1 MFLPSTSFDVD
12 LDSLDEKI
20 IWLDTFKRRII
31 GSSKL
36 SPSSMLLN
44 ALTVSYKCP
53 FCDTDF
59 TKQANWIQH
68 TCVQRKNVGGV
79 NDQAK
84 INATKSNVKGT
95 DDVEVIAVI
104 ERPTA
109 SQDAAI
115 QPQNSDSPEIIF
127 ENELINDDA
136 IDNELQKYIE
146 V

>member
-20 IWLDTFKRRII
+20 IWLDTFERRIST
-31 GSSKL
+31 SS
-36 SPSSMLLN
+36 PMLLK

-53 FCDTDF
+53 ICDTDF

-68 TCVQRKNVGGV
+68 TCVQRKTHN
-79 NDQAK
+79 NQAK
-84 INATKSNVKGT
+84 INASATQSNVKA
-95 DDVEVIAVI
+95 EVIEVKS
-104 ERPTA
+104 

-115 QPQNSDSPEIIF
+115 QPQSQNSDSDAEIIF

>member
-20 IWLDTFKRRII
+20 IWLDTFERRI
-31 GSSKL
+31 SAA
-36 SPSSMLLN
+36 SPMLLK

-53 FCDTDF
+53 ICDTDF

-68 TCVQRKNVGGV
+68 TCVQRKTHN
-79 NDQAK
+79 NQAK
-84 INATKSNVKGT
+84 INTSATQSNVKA
-95 DDVEVIAVI
+95 EVIEVKS
-104 ERPTA
+104 

-115 QPQNSDSPEIIF
+115 QPQSQNSDSDAEIIF

>member
-1 MFLPSTSFDVD
+1 MFLPSTSFDVN

-20 IWLDTFKRRII
+20 IWLDTFERRI
-31 GSSKL
+31 SAA
-36 SPSSMLLN
+36 SPMLLK

-53 FCDTDF
+53 ICDTDF

-68 TCVQRKNVGGV
+68 TCVQRN
-79 NDQAK
+79 NHNNQAK
-84 INATKSNVKGT
+84 INASATQSNVKA
-95 DDVEVIAVI
+95 EVIEVKS
-104 ERPTA
+104 

-115 QPQNSDSPEIIF
+115 QPQSQNSDSDAEIIF

>member
-20 IWLDTFKRRII
+20 FWLDTFERRIST
-31 GSSKL
+31 SS
-36 SPSSMLLN
+36 PMLLS
-44 ALTVSYKCP
+44 ALTISYKCP
-53 FCDTDF
+53 ICDTDF

-68 TCVQRKNVGGV
+68 TCVQRKTHN
-79 NDQAK
+79 NQAK
-84 INATKSNVKGT
+84 INASATQSNVKA
-95 DDVEVIAVI
+95 EVIEVKS
-104 ERPTA
+104 

-115 QPQNSDSPEIIF
+115 QPQSQNSDSDAEIIF

-146 V
+146 I

>member
-20 IWLDTFKRRII
+20 FWLDTFERRISV
-31 GSSKL
+31 SS
-36 SPSSMLLN
+36 PMLLK

-53 FCDTDF
+53 ICDTDF

-68 TCVQRKNVGGV
+68 TCVQRKTHN
-79 NDQAK
+79 NQAK
-84 INATKSNVKGT
+84 INASATQSNVKA
-95 DDVEVIAVI
+95 EVIEVKS
-104 ERPTA
+104 

-115 QPQNSDSPEIIF
+115 QPQSQNSDSDAEIIF

>member
-20 IWLDTFKRRII
+20 IWLDTFERRI
-31 GSSKL
+31 S
-36 SPSSMLLN
+36 SSMLLK

-53 FCDTDF
+53 ICDTDF

-68 TCVQRKNVGGV
+68 TCVQRKTHN
-79 NDQAK
+79 NQAK
-84 INATKSNVKGT
+84 INASATQSNVKA
-95 DDVEVIAVI
+95 EVIEVKS
-104 ERPTA
+104 

-115 QPQNSDSPEIIF
+115 QPQSQNSDSDAEIIF

>member
-20 IWLDTFKRRII
+20 IWLDTFKPFKRRII

-36 SPSSMLLN
+36 SPSPMLLN

-68 TCVQRKNVGGV
+68 TCVQRKTHN
-79 NDQAK
+79 NQAK
-84 INATKSNVKGT
+84 INTSATQSNVKA
-95 DDVEVIAVI
+95 EVIEVKS
-104 ERPTA
+104 

-115 QPQNSDSPEIIF
+115 QPQSQNSDSDAEIIF

>member
-20 IWLDTFKRRII
+20 IWLDTFERRI
-31 GSSKL
+31 SAS
-36 SPSSMLLN
+36 SSMLLK

-53 FCDTDF
+53 ICDTDF

-68 TCVQRKNVGGV
+68 TCVQRKTHN
-79 NDQAK
+79 NQAK
-84 INATKSNVKGT
+84 INASATQSNVKA
-95 DDVEVIAVI
+95 EVIEVKS
-104 ERPTA
+104 

-115 QPQNSDSPEIIF
+115 QPQSQNSDSDAEIIF

>member
-20 IWLDTFKRRII
+20 IWLDTFERRISA
-31 GSSKL
+31 SS
-36 SPSSMLLN
+36 PMLLK

-53 FCDTDF
+53 ICDTDF

-68 TCVQRKNVGGV
+68 TCVQRKNH
-79 NDQAK
+79 NNQAK
-84 INATKSNVKGT
+84 INASATQSNVKA
-95 DDVEVIAVI
+95 EVIEVKS
-104 ERPTA
+104 

-115 QPQNSDSPEIIF
+115 QPQSQNSDSDAEIIF

>member
-20 IWLDTFKRRII
+20 IWLDTFERRI
-31 GSSKL
+31 SAA
-36 SPSSMLLN
+36 SPMLLK

-53 FCDTDF
+53 ICDTDF

-68 TCVQRKNVGGV
+68 TCVQRKTHN
-79 NDQAK
+79 NQAK
-84 INATKSNVKGT
+84 INASATQSNVKA
-95 DDVEVIAVI
+95 EVIEVKS
-104 ERPTA
+104 

-115 QPQNSDSPEIIF
+115 QPQSQNSDSDAEIIF

>member
-20 IWLDTFKRRII
+20 IWLDTFERRISA
-31 GSSKL
+31 SS
-36 SPSSMLLN
+36 PMLLK

-53 FCDTDF
+53 ICDTDF

-68 TCVQRKNVGGV
+68 TCVQRKTHN
-79 NDQAK
+79 NQAK
-84 INATKSNVKGT
+84 INASATQSNVKA
-95 DDVEVIAVI
+95 EVIEVKS
-104 ERPTA
+104 

-115 QPQNSDSPEIIF
+115 QPQSQNSDSDAEIIF

>member
-12 LDSLDEKI
+12 LDSVDEKLF
-20 IWLDTFKRRII
+20 WLDTFERRI
-31 GSSKL
+31 SS
-36 SPSSMLLN
+36 SSSMLLK

-53 FCDTDF
+53 ICDTDF

-68 TCVQRKNVGGV
+68 TCVQRKTHN
-79 NDQAK
+79 NQAK
-84 INATKSNVKGT
+84 INASATQSNVKA
-95 DDVEVIAVI
+95 EVIEVKS
-104 ERPTA
+104 

-115 QPQNSDSPEIIF
+115 QPQSQNSDSDAEIIF

>member
-20 IWLDTFKRRII
+20 IWLDTFERRI
-31 GSSKL
+31 SAA
-36 SPSSMLLN
+36 SPMLLK

-53 FCDTDF
+53 ICDTDF

-68 TCVQRKNVGGV
+68 TCVQRKNH
-79 NDQAK
+79 NNQAK
-84 INATKSNVKGT
+84 INASATQSNVKAAT
-95 DDVEVIAVI
+95 DDIEVIEVKS
-104 ERPTA
+104 
-109 SQDAAI
+109 SQDGAAAI
-115 QPQNSDSPEIIF
+115 QPQSQNSDSPEIMF

>member
-20 IWLDTFKRRII
+20 IWLDTFERRI
-31 GSSKL
+31 S
-36 SPSSMLLN
+36 SSMLLT

-53 FCDTDF
+53 ICDTDF

-68 TCVQRKNVGGV
+68 TCVQRKTHN
-79 NDQAK
+79 NQAK
-84 INATKSNVKGT
+84 INASATQSNVKA
-95 DDVEVIAVI
+95 EVIEVKS
-104 ERPTA
+104 

-115 QPQNSDSPEIIF
+115 QPQSQNSDSDAEIIF

>member
-20 IWLDTFKRRII
+20 IWLDTFKPFKRRII

-36 SPSSMLLN
+36 SPSPMLLN

-68 TCVQRKNVGGV
+68 TCVQRKTHN
-79 NDQAK
+79 NQAQ
-84 INATKSNVKGT
+84 INASATQSNVKA
-95 DDVEVIAVI
+95 EVIEVKS
-104 ERPTA
+104 

-115 QPQNSDSPEIIF
+115 QPQSQNSDSDAEIIF

>member
-20 IWLDTFKRRII
+20 IWLDTFERRI
-31 GSSKL
+31 SSA
-36 SPSSMLLN
+36 SPMLLN

-53 FCDTDF
+53 ICDIDF

-68 TCVQRKNVGGV
+68 TCVQRKTHN
-79 NDQAK
+79 NQAK
-84 INATKSNVKGT
+84 INASATQSNVKA
-95 DDVEVIAVI
+95 EVIEVK
-104 ERPTA
+104 P

-115 QPQNSDSPEIIF
+115 QPQSQNSDSDAEIIF

>member
-20 IWLDTFKRRII
+20 IWLDTFERRISV
-31 GSSKL
+31 SS
-36 SPSSMLLN
+36 PMLLR

-53 FCDTDF
+53 ICDTDF

-68 TCVQRKNVGGV
+68 TCVQRKTHN
-79 NDQAK
+79 NQAK
-84 INATKSNVKGT
+84 INASATQSNVKA
-95 DDVEVIAVI
+95 EVIEVKS
-104 ERPTA
+104 

-115 QPQNSDSPEIIF
+115 QPQSQNSDSDAEIIF

>member
-20 IWLDTFKRRII
+20 IWLDTFERRI
-31 GSSKL
+31 SS
-36 SPSSMLLN
+36 SSSMLLK

-53 FCDTDF
+53 ICDTDF

-68 TCVQRKNVGGV
+68 TCVQRKTHN
-79 NDQAK
+79 NQAK
-84 INATKSNVKGT
+84 INASATQSNVKA
-95 DDVEVIAVI
+95 EVIEVKS
-104 ERPTA
+104 

-115 QPQNSDSPEIIF
+115 QPQSQNSDSDAEIIF

>member
-20 IWLDTFKRRII
+20 IWLDTFERRISA
-31 GSSKL
+31 SS
-36 SPSSMLLN
+36 PMLLS
-44 ALTVSYKCP
+44 ALTISYKCP
-53 FCDTDF
+53 ICDTDF

-68 TCVQRKNVGGV
+68 TCVQRKTHN
-79 NDQAK
+79 NQAK
-84 INATKSNVKGT
+84 INASATQSNVKA
-95 DDVEVIAVI
+95 EVIEVKS
-104 ERPTA
+104 

-115 QPQNSDSPEIIF
+115 QPQSQNSDSDAEIIF

>member
-20 IWLDTFKRRII
+20 IWLDTFERRI
-31 GSSKL
+31 SSS
-36 SPSSMLLN
+36 SPMLLS
-44 ALTVSYKCP
+44 ALTISYKCP
-53 FCDTDF
+53 ICDTDF

-68 TCVQRKNVGGV
+68 TCVQRKTHN
-79 NDQAK
+79 NQAK
-84 INATKSNVKGT
+84 INASATQSNVKA
-95 DDVEVIAVI
+95 EVIEVKS
-104 ERPTA
+104 

-115 QPQNSDSPEIIF
+115 QPQSQNSDSDAEIIF